1 MHSFIHLQIKM
12 HTKKEND
19 TIYSAFC
26 LSLISCG
33 RLAKPARDIPF
44 KLSQPRSIFKSPS
57 LMSPFALMNLPMNQ
71 LRTIGKTKQRR
82 INPIQSFTPA
92 A

>member
-33 RLAKPARDIPF
+33 KLAKPARDIPF
-44 KLSQPRSIFKSPS
+44 KLS
-57 LMSPFALMNLPMNQ
+57 
-71 LRTIGKTKQRR
+71 
-82 INPIQSFTPA
+82 
-92 A
+92 